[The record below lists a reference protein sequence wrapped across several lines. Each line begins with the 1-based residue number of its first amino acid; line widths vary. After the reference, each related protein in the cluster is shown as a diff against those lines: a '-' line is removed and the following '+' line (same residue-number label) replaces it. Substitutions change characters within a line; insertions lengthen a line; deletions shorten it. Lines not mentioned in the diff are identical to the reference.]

1 MGKKKFSLFLRV
13 ARGWIQSTGTCKLD
27 LITLS
32 YATIVQ
38 RILLDDHHLLPGGGK
53 RLINGHHTSTA
64 VDSLTQK
71 RESVLPKTEDQS
83 LVTTSKSRLYVHQLI
98 SMCIDS
104 NKRLSLES
112 SVNEQIA
119 SQHLEHCFERTYSP
133 LVSPTRDLGIGE
145 SD

>member
-1 MGKKKFSLFLRV
+1 VGGSSRQELV
-13 ARGWIQSTGTCKLD
+13 NS
-27 LITLS
+27 
-32 YATIVQ
+32 
-38 RILLDDHHLLPGGGK
+38 ILLHCPMLQLYSEYYSMIITLLPGGGK